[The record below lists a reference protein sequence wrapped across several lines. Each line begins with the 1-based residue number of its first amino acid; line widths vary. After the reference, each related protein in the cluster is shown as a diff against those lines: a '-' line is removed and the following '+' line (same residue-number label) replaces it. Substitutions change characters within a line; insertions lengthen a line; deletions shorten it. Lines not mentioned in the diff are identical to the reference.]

1 MREYRKLLAIWI
13 KKIAAYNADIGFGSA
28 SIFGIY
34 QIKEPKVK
42 RHE

>member
-13 KKIAAYNADIGFGSA
+13 KKIASYNADLGFGSA

-34 QIKEPKVK
+34 QINEPKVNK
-42 RHE
+42 PK

>member
-13 KKIAAYNADIGFGSA
+13 KKIAACNADFGFGSA

-34 QIKEPKVK
+34 QIEEPRFDESK
-42 RHE
+42 